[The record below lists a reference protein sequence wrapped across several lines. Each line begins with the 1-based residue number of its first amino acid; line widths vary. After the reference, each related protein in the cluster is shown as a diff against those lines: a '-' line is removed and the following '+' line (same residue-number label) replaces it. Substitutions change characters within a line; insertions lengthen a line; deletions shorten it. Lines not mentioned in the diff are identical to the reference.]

1 MVRIE
6 KGEFLVGDVN
16 RAATLEGFDLDIYPV
31 TNRQYARFIEATDY
45 PHVPEHW
52 RDSAYDPDKA
62 NHPIVNVNWEDAN
75 AYAKWLGKRLP
86 TEQEWEKAARGP
98 NGRIYPWGNAFNQFN
113 GNSRELGLRSTT
125 EVTQFHSGVS
135 QYGCYDMS
143 GNVWEWT
150 SSNVFPDNDEAKVI
164 RGGSWANSREEVRAT
179 TRAYERS
186 ERRRRDVGFRCAQ
199 NARGGGS

>member
-1 MVRIE
+1 MVYVE
-6 KGEFLVGDVN
+6 AGEFLMGDVN
-16 RAATLEGFDLDIYPV
+16 RAAHLDVFDLDIYPV
-31 TNRQYARFIEATDY
+31 TNRQYARFLEATDY
-45 PHVPEHW
+45 PHIPVHW
-52 RDSAYDPDKA
+52 RDSTYDPDKA
-62 NHPIVNVNWEDAN
+62 NQPVVNVNWEDAN
-75 AYAKWLGKRLP
+75 AYAKWMDKRLP

-113 GNSRELGLRSTT
+113 CNSRELGLRSTT

-150 SSNVFPDNDEAKVI
+150 NNNVFPDNDEAKVI

-199 NARGGGS
+199 DGRGERP